1 MLILSSP
8 VTRFII
14 AFYSIS
20 LLIMLYYTKKQIQL
34 LLEYNSTKWHFD
46 FHQNVSSSLKVSSGP
61 QSY

>member
-8 VTRFII
+8 VARFII
-14 AFYSIS
+14 IFYSVS

-46 FHQNVSSSLKVSSGP
+46 FHQNVSSPLKFSSAS

>member
-34 LLEYNSTKWHFD
+34 LLEHNSTKWYFD
-46 FHQNVSSSLKVSSGP
+46 FHHEQLFFIS
-61 QSY
+61 